1 MRAANTLIDAIARRG
16 VDTVFGIP
24 GGAALPLYDALA
36 ARPDVRHVLTR
47 HEAAAGHAAEAWA
60 RVTGRPGVAIAT
72 SGPGAVNL
80 LTAVADAWMDSVPVV
95 FLCGQVATHLAGTMA
110 FQETDVAG
118 MAIPVTKHSVTAR
131 HGDDLAALFDE
142 LYDLAGSGRPG
153 PVLLEI
159 PVDVAKAPAPAHATR
174 RSRPTAASARAA
186 AERIVCAAARDAFSA
201 AGRAD
206 AAVSVSPEIA
216 RAATL
221 LDAAERP
228 VVLAGGGVV
237 AARAQEQLAS
247 LAAHLGAPYVTTLH
261 GLECGRGPGWLG
273 MGGVYGMQA
282 ANWALHR
289 ADCILA
295 IGARFDDRLTG
306 NLDGFAERAHVIHV
320 DADETELGKLV
331 TPEVAIHADAG
342 VAIGAL
348 HAATAADIE
357 RPSWWDEITA
367 TLAGHPVVPP
377 AAHAGDAV
385 LDALDAALPADA
397 IVTTDVGLHQMW
409 AARRLQLSG
418 GRRWITSGGAGT
430 MGFGLGAALGAQ
442 AAAPDR
448 QVVCVTGD
456 GSLLMHVQEL
466 VTASAERLPIK
477 VVLLDNEAL
486 GMVRMQQDRFLGG
499 AFAADLSGGPD
510 WPALAAAC
518 GAHVATSVD
527 DLLAAEGPAFL
538 HVRVPEEAECLPMVA
553 PGGSTAEMVH

>member
-47 HEAAAGHAAEAWA
+47 HEASAGHAAEAWA

-118 MAIPVTKHSVTAR
+118 MAIPVTKHAVTAQ

-153 PVLLEI
+153 PVLLEV
-159 PVDVAKAPAPAHATR
+159 PVDVAKAPAPPHAMR
-174 RSRPTAASARAA
+174 RSRPTAASVRAALPPRTFAGAPAPVAADIARAA
-186 AERIVCAAARDAFSA
+186 A
-201 AGRAD
+201 
-206 AAVSVSPEIA
+206 
-216 RAATL
+216 L
-221 LDAAERP
+221 LDASSRP
-228 VVLAGGGVV
+228 LVLAGGGVV
-237 AARAQEQLAS
+237 AAGATEELAS

-273 MGGVYGMQA
+273 MGGVYGVQA
-282 ANWALHR
+282 ANWAMHR

-306 NLDGFAERAHVIHV
+306 HLDGFAERAQVIHV
-320 DADETELGKLV
+320 DADETELDKLV
-331 TPEVAIHADAG
+331 SADVAIHADAAR
-342 VAIGAL
+342 AIDAL
-348 HAATAADIE
+348 RAATDAQE
-357 RPSWWDEITA
+357 RPAWWTEIDDVHA
-367 TLAGHPVVPP
+367 EHPVVPA
-377 AAHAGDAV
+377 AAHTGDTV
-385 LDALDAALPADA
+385 LDALDEALPSDA
-397 IVTTDVGLHQMW
+397 IITTDVGLHQMW

-430 MGFGLGAALGAQ
+430 MGFGLGAALGAK
-442 AAAPDR
+442 AAAPER

-466 VTASAERLPIK
+466 VTASAEQLPIK

-486 GMVRMQQDRFLGG
+486 GMVRMQQDRFLSG
-499 AFAADLSGGPD
+499 AYAADLSGGPD

-518 GAHVATSVD
+518 GAQVATSIEE
-527 DLLAAEGPAFL
+527 LLAAEGPAFL

>member
-1 MRAANTLIDAIARRG
+1 MRAAHTLIDAIARRG

-47 HEAAAGHAAEAWA
+47 HEAAAGHAAEGWA
-60 RVTGRPGVAIAT
+60 RVTGRPGLAIAT

-118 MAIPVTKHSVTAR
+118 MAIPVTKHSVTAQ

-159 PVDVAKAPAPAHATR
+159 PVDVAKAPAPPHARR
-174 RSRPTAASARAA
+174 RSRPTAASARASLPPRTFVGSPA
-186 AERIVCAAARDAFSA
+186 PAVDDITRAAA
-201 AGRAD
+201 
-206 AAVSVSPEIA
+206 
-216 RAATL
+216 L
-221 LDAAERP
+221 LDASARP
-228 VVLAGGGVV
+228 LVLAGGGVV
-237 AARAQEQLAS
+237 AAGASEELAS

-306 NLDGFAERAHVIHV
+306 HLDGFAERAHVIHV
-320 DADETELGKLV
+320 DADDTELGKLV
-331 TPEVAIHADAG
+331 PAGVAIHADAAR
-342 VAIGAL
+342 AIDAL
-348 HAATAADIE
+348 RAATTADRE
-357 RPSWWDEITA
+357 RPDWWTEIAA
-367 TLAGHPVVPP
+367 TLAEHPVVPP

-385 LDALDAALPADA
+385 LDELDAALPADA

-430 MGFGLGAALGAQ
+430 MGFGLGAALGAK
-442 AAAPDR
+442 AAAPNR
-448 QVVCVTGD
+448 EVVCVTGD

-466 VTASAERLPIK
+466 VTASAEALPIK

-499 AFAADLSGGPD
+499 AYAADLSGGPD

-518 GAHVATSVD
+518 GAHIATSVEE
-527 DLLAAEGPAFL
+527 LLAVDGPAFI

>member
-1 MRAANTLIDAIARRG
+1 MRAADTLTGAIARRG

-47 HEAAAGHAAEAWA
+47 HEAAAGHAAEGWA

-95 FLCGQVATHLAGTMA
+95 FLCGQVATHLTGTMA

-118 MAIPVTKHSVTAR
+118 MAIPVVKHSVTAA
-131 HGDDLAALFDE
+131 HGDDLAALFNE
-142 LYDLAGSGRPG
+142 AYDLAGSGRPG
-153 PVLLEI
+153 PVLIEI
-159 PVDVAKAPAPAHATR
+159 PVDVAKARVEPRAMSQ
-174 RSRPTAASARAA
+174 SRPTAASARAA
-186 AERIVCAAARDAFSA
+186 APPLSIGAPQPDADDIASAAA
-201 AGRAD
+201 
-206 AAVSVSPEIA
+206 
-216 RAATL
+216 L
-221 LDAAERP
+221 LTAAERP
-228 VVLAGGGVV
+228 VVLIGGGVIRAGAQADAV
-237 AARAQEQLAS
+237 A
-247 LAAHLGAPYVTTLH
+247 LAAELGAPYVTTLH

-273 MGGVYGMQA
+273 MPGVYGVQA

-295 IGARFDDRLTG
+295 IGARFDDRVTG
-306 NLDGFAERAHVIHV
+306 SLDGFAEQAQVIHV
-320 DADETELGKLV
+320 DADATELGKLV
-331 TPEVAIHADAG
+331 PVDVAIHADA
-342 VAIGAL
+342 ATTITAL
-348 HAATAADIE
+348 RAANADARE
-357 RPSWWDEITA
+357 RPAWWAEIDEVIA
-367 TLAGHPVVPP
+367 DHPVLP
-377 AAHAGDAV
+377 AASHRGEAV
-385 LDALDAALPADA
+385 LDELDAALASDA

-409 AARRLQLSG
+409 AARRVRQSG

-442 AAAPDR
+442 AAEPGR

-499 AFAADLSGGPD
+499 AYAADLSGGPD
-510 WPALAAAC
+510 WRALAGAC
-518 GAHVATSVD
+518 GAAVVD
-527 DLLAAEGPAFL
+527 SIEALLAAGGPAFL
-538 HVRVPEEAECLPMVA
+538 HVRVPDEAECLPMVA
-553 PGGSTAEMVH
+553 PGGSTAEMLH